1 MNLGSKIASSRLPL
15 CPPDPH
21 PTCQEKAGSLNYKH
35 PLALVKPQK
44 LNIHGASF
52 ATKIL
57 SFTTT
62 ETRRRKEVDISGLLG
77 EWKRRTEVGLTARKK
92 RRRETV
98 V

>member
-1 MNLGSKIASSRLPL
+1 MDLGRKTASSGLPL

-62 ETRRRKEVDISGLLG
+62 ETRHGKEVDINGVLREL
-77 EWKRRTEVGLTARKK
+77 KRTEVGLTARKK
-92 RRRETV
+92 RRSRAV